1 MHLHMNVLA
10 FFPRL
15 QPFWET
21 FLPRYC
27 ATMSGRAFRKGTLV
41 VLLALC
47 CSTIGHAQWEEDP
60 WENTV
65 VPQAPQGAW
74 ALLEVVN
81 GDSTF
86 LLTLPVVRITARRTF
101 KNEAERRQH
110 YLYTRAARKVY
121 PYALQAVRLY
131 EEIQAETQDMN
142 KRQRRRY
149 YRREKRDLEK
159 DYEEQLKS
167 LTRTEGKVLIK
178 MIERELNKP
187 FFDLV
192 KETRGSLA
200 ATYWHNLGKLWGYD
214 LKTPYVPGADTL
226 LDEVLLDY
234 DFGKPGW

>member
-1 MHLHMNVLA
+1 MNILA
-10 FFPRL
+10 LFSRL
-15 QPFWET
+15 LPFGEAS
-21 FLPRYC
+21 LLRYY
-27 ATMSGRAFRKGTLV
+27 AIMPGRAFQKGTSV

-47 CSTIGHAQWEEDP
+47 CPAIGHSQWEEDL
-60 WENTV
+60 WENA
-65 VPQAPQGAW
+65 VPPRAPQGAW

-86 LLTLPVVRITARRTF
+86 LMTLPVVRITARRTF
-101 KNEAERRQH
+101 KDEAERRQY

-131 EEIQAETQDMN
+131 KELQAETQDMN